1 MTPFSSAG
9 TLSRPC
15 AAARFHM
22 STTFCMNYFSSRFFF
37 ARSLSPVSFA
47 VPMSAIMVWCS
58 HIADGNVVA
67 HNLPDM
73 TNASRKN
80 ADTNTILVGNT
91 RALMLNFPRSSFGFH
106 TRMHCSDGSGGGCQ
120 WMKMTEWMNYAVC
133 LSARPCRAFKFTV
146 FVCFR
151 NYLWYGMSFG
161 VVKVVNVCVRHA
173 SGGSHRIRTARIT
186 EWMENNNFS
195 KMWDKKKCAR
205 NTASSRIDCC
215 TNFMLDADGKA
226 DTVVEFILPCAH
238 TFRSRVIT
246 HRCFVFHE
254 PTACIIRYRLDWL
267 PISSTCCC
275 RRQPSQHSTKCL
287 ISRYQSTCV
296 CFALPSD
303 CCDLWKRARRMCAC
317 NLFDLFRRP
326 IYVFGDRYNASIPR
340 NAVFLRNPCAEIKCQ

>member
-106 TRMHCSDGSGGGCQ
+106 TRMHCSDGSGGGGCQ

-195 KMWDKKKCAR
+195 KMWDKKK
-205 NTASSRIDCC
+205 
-215 TNFMLDADGKA
+215 M
-226 DTVVEFILPCAH
+226 
-238 TFRSRVIT
+238 RSKYRVISN
-246 HRCFVFHE
+246 
-254 PTACIIRYRLDWL
+254 RLL
-267 PISSTCCC
+267 HKLHARR
-275 RRQPSQHSTKCL
+275 RRQSWHSRWIYSPVRAHIPLSRNYSSMFRLSWAYGLYYSVSIGLVANFVDLLLPPS
-287 ISRYQSTCV
+287 
-296 CFALPSD
+296 ALP
-303 CCDLWKRARRMCAC
+303 AF
-317 NLFDLFRRP
+317 N
-326 IYVFGDRYNASIPR
+326 
-340 NAVFLRNPCAEIKCQ
+340 